1 MADTIISSPRR
12 VRRSATLNSPLQI
25 LTRFTVDDYP
35 LGYPSVAQYIS
46 TDIDGRIYRRFSY
59 LRNRLL
65 LRRQDE
71 LVCLEDKLN
80 KIDDEESR
88 GDDVAKYRLISWRY
102 DEEDPADCKRKP
114 VLDDIENVLRE
125 YDDLLQREHE
135 IMSIK
140 TAGKKLHKGI
150 FDFIINGRLEE
161 GEKLKH
167 LCLEEYQYLYR
178 RDDFLILG
186 TQEDAWLG
194 THVESIKSFM
204 PKKLR
209 DVSIYSS
216 GQQIPDRLLNVNLK
230 TWSET
235 S

>member
-1 MADTIISSPRR
+1 
-12 VRRSATLNSPLQI
+12 LQL
-25 LTRFTVDDYP
+25 LTRFTVDGYP
-35 LGYPSVAQYIS
+35 LGYPSVAQFIS
-46 TDIDGRIYRRFSY
+46 TDIDGRIYRRFSF

-88 GDDVAKYRLISWRY
+88 GDDDAKYRLVSRRY
-102 DEEDPADCKRKP
+102 DEEVPADCRRKP
-114 VLDDIENVLRE
+114 VLDDIEKVLRE
-125 YDDLLQREHE
+125 YDGLLLREHQ

-140 TAGKKLHKGI
+140 KAGKKLHKGL
-150 FDFIINGRLEE
+150 FDFILNGRLEE
-161 GEKLKH
+161 GVKLKH
-167 LCLEEYQYLYR
+167 LCPEEYPYLYR

-216 GQQIPDRLLNVNLK
+216 R
-230 TWSET
+230 
-235 S
+235 